1 MIQNSGYI
9 LKELAGNPYLLPYGQ
24 MIADHRRG
32 TKINDTGVY
41 LWNLLSTEH
50 TMEEILD
57 TAGAYYQIEN
67 DNFPEFEKDI
77 RCFINT
83 LLAHGILLNEK
94 PYVSNEN
101 QHIKYLQIAGLNIQ
115 LINFWDAFPEQF
127 NAFVIDKPPST
138 NIDFLI
144 TYHSSRPNHPENG
157 TMLLRNYELNVMELS
172 DKYILTLPQT
182 PEIYEL
188 HISKDGMTADIYT
201 MPLTTDEYKE
211 NLFHAI
217 RLPFLYVAQ
226 KHGMVAIHSASILYK
241 DKAWLFSAPSG
252 TGKSTHANL
261 WKEYLQ
267 VPTINGDLNLLAM
280 NENIPVIHGIPWC
293 GTSATFDT
301 ETHDLGGII
310 LLRQAPY
317 NRITELPA
325 DEKQLLVSQR
335 FISPSWTVELFEKSL
350 SLAGTITDK
359 CLVCR
364 FNCTKEISAMETMKN
379 RIDKYLE
386 DAR

>member
-1 MIQNSGYI
+1 MKQNSNYV
-9 LKELAGNPYLLPYGQ
+9 LKELAGKSYLLPYGQ

-57 TAGAYYQIEN
+57 TAGAYYQIADN
-67 DNFPEFEKDI
+67 DFPEFERDI

-83 LLAHGILLNEK
+83 LLAHGILLDSAPNISA
-94 PYVSNEN
+94 PN

-115 LINFWDAFPEQF
+115 FVNFWDAFPEQF
-127 NAFVIDKPPST
+127 NAFILDRQPPA
-138 NIDFLI
+138 NIDFVI
-144 TYHSSRPNHPENG
+144 IYHIGRPSQPENG
-157 TMLLRNYELNVMELS
+157 TMLLRNYELNVMELP

-182 PEIYEL
+182 PEIFEL

-201 MPLTTDEYKE
+201 MPLTTEEYKE

-226 KHGMVAIHSASILYK
+226 MHGMAAIHSASILYK

-280 NENIPVIHGIPWC
+280 KDNIPVIHGIPWC

-310 LLRQAPY
+310 LLRQSPCD
-317 NRITELPA
+317 RITELPT

-335 FISPSWTVELFEKSL
+335 FISPSWTVELFEKGL
-350 SLAGTITDK
+350 TLAETVTNN

-364 FNCTKEISAMETMKN
+364 LNCTKEISAMETMKN

>member
-9 LKELAGNPYLLPYGQ
+9 LKELAGTYYLLPYGQ

-50 TMEEILD
+50 TMDEILD
-57 TAGAYYQIEN
+57 IAKEYYQITAEEL
-67 DNFPEFEKDI
+67 PEFEKDI
-77 RCFINT
+77 KHFINT
-83 LLAHGILLNEK
+83 LIAHGMLLDSASGATCNN
-94 PYVSNEN
+94 P
-101 QHIKYLQIAGLNIQ
+101 HIKNLQIAGINIQ
-115 LINFWDAFPEQF
+115 LINFWDAFPEEF
-127 NAFVIDKPPST
+127 EAFLIEENAPVLTD
-138 NIDFLI
+138 LYI
-144 TYHSSRPNHPENG
+144 TYHIGRPSHPENG
-157 TMLLRNYELNVMELS
+157 TMLLRNYELNVMELR
-172 DKYILTLPQT
+172 DKYILTLPQS
-182 PEIYEL
+182 PEIFEL
-188 HISKDGMTADIYT
+188 HISKDGLYSDIYT
-201 MPLTTDEYKE
+201 MPLTTAEYKE
-211 NLFHAI
+211 KLFHAI

-226 KHGMVAIHSASILYK
+226 MHGMTAIHSASILYK

-261 WKEYLQ
+261 WREYLQ

-280 NENIPVIHGIPWC
+280 DGNTPVVHGIPWC

-301 ETHDLGGII
+301 KTHDLGGII
-310 LLRQAPY
+310 LLRQAPFDH
-317 NRITELPA
+317 ITELTA

-350 SLAGTITDK
+350 NLAGTITK
-359 CLVCR
+359 NCLVCR
-364 FNCTKEISAMETMKN
+364 FSCTKDKSAMDIMKN